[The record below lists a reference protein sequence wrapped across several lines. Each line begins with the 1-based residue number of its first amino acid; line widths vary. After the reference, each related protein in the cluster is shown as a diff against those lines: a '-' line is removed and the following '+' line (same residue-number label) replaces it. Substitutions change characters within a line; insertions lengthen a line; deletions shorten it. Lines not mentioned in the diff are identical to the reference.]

1 MRLAIIVPAH
11 NESSTI
17 GDVLERLQTIDL
29 PNVEKEI
36 IVVNDGS
43 SDQTEAIAC
52 SKGAIV
58 IQHIINRGLGGAL
71 GTGIEAALR
80 RGADIVVTCDADGQH
95 SPDDIRQVVEPI
107 RRGQADVVIGSRM
120 LETGGMPWTRRIAN
134 RLANLV
140 TLVLFGIRT
149 TDSQSGLR
157 AFSRSAAKQIRIRT
171 NTYEVSSE
179 ICGEIGRH
187 RLKFIEVP
195 IQAIYTDYSLSKGQG
210 FTVGLKTLFRL
221 ILTKLGI
228 QP

>member
-1 MRLAIIVPAH
+1 MKLSIIIPAY
-11 NESSTI
+11 NEASTI
-17 GDVLERLQTIDL
+17 GHVIEQVRGVDL
-29 PNVEKEI
+29 PGVEKEI
-36 IVVNDGS
+36 LVVNDGS
-43 SDQTEAIAC
+43 SDRTVEIAR
-52 SKGAIV
+52 SKGAVV

-80 RGADIVVTCDADGQH
+80 RGADILVTCDADGQH
-95 SPDDIRQVVEPI
+95 SPDDIRKVVEPI

-120 LETGGMPWTRRIAN
+120 LETGGMPWTRRMAN

-187 RLKFIEVP
+187 RLRFIEVP